1 MRTLRYF
8 GSQALLL
15 VLGCFSGQVLAQNK
29 GYEPTFL
36 SPNAA
41 SLLSY
46 NQSSVNGYTGQI
58 GFSIPIWNKESR
70 GIGLNLSLGYNSGGN
85 KVEDIASWVGLG
97 WNLSGLPMI
106 SRQVRGLPD
115 EEPFG
120 YMGLYEGLTMKYFT
134 EQVSGPEMINF
145 QANTATS
152 PVDSEAD
159 VFHLSIN
166 NFSGRFFYDQ
176 VSGKFLTEEM
186 SDIRIVYDWNTQSF
200 FVTDDSGIVYTFSIK
215 ETSQL
220 EGAGIGKPTVN
231 TWLPS
236 RIENSN
242 KTSNIQFEYSIE
254 NQLSYRI
261 GTQTKYIQ
269 FGPLFSDRL
278 IDEYSYVTSLSKSYL
293 PSVITFDGGKITFVK
308 SSVER
313 EDLARGYNLSK
324 IVVSDLANN
333 IISQSEFNYSY
344 RTGTGSATYNSNKW
358 MFLESVNLIGSN
370 SNFNQKYRFSYDT
383 GAIPP
388 SRISYAQ
395 DWWGY
400 YNGATSNL
408 NLVGPAVISAP
419 LIGENRRF
427 VDGVNRLVNEQY
439 SQFGILK
446 KVEYPTGG
454 SSEYIYENNETADMK
469 VPSSYDKQQLF
480 LSAEE
485 MWQDPEPVFPNQKSF
500 VDHFTIN
507 NSYDPFLN
515 NNQNGG
521 VVLSAEVTD
530 LGVPAGT
537 TGASLRI
544 RGLSASNSNVSHLF
558 YESFK
563 NVYFPNGE
571 YEIKAEFNQN
581 PPNYMNFVC
590 GLTWYTKR
598 NLTTNKL
605 GGLRIRET
613 KDYSANGTIAFSKKY
628 YYSFDRFGQKSSGRL
643 FGGNDFNN
651 VMYLESHD
659 NSGSGK
665 ANSYARISSAPSTQP
680 TAQNGTFVGYDRV
693 YQVMTSNNDTTLV
706 KYDYINLQDE
716 NSFTHPYPPAQTFA
730 VQNGKIQN
738 ETIYSLKNNI
748 LDSIQKTENY
758 YDLGFGNT
766 TFYSL
771 KRVDD
776 DPAGVYLSNYLQKLI
791 PVYHPYHF
799 QRLKCNLLN
808 TVKTTYS
815 PIGNIQSST
824 TNFYNALG
832 DLIQSDQS
840 LSTGRTTR
848 YKYIYPG
855 DAAFTGANEN
865 ARLWMVS
872 NNVVSKP
879 VRTKKYEVNGSSEK
893 LLEEHI
899 SYHKQYGAISQNVF
913 IEKAEVL
920 NPTELSER
928 ITFPSYDN
936 YGNLQEIK
944 KQENATVTYLW
955 GYGGQYPIAEI
966 RNATYAEVALV
977 LTQAAIDNLNSN
989 QTEASME
996 TLIKAASDKLRN
1008 DSRLAKAMVT
1018 TYTYKPL
1025 VGMTSKTD
1033 ARGITEYYKY
1043 DGMQRLQAILDHLN
1057 NVNKSFDYHY
1067 RSN

>member
-58 GFSIPIWNKESR
+58 GLNVPIWHIESK
-70 GIGLNLSLGYNSGGN
+70 GLSLNLSLGYNSGGN

-115 EEPFG
+115 EEPGG
-120 YMGLYEGLTMKYFT
+120 YIEGYQGRTMEYYVNNFEGSTLYNDFKT
-134 EQVSGPEMINF
+134 SS
-145 QANTATS
+145 ATN
-152 PVDSEAD
+152 PVDTEAD
-159 VFHLSIN
+159 VFYLSLS

-176 VSGKFLTEEM
+176 ISNRFLTEEIT
-186 SDIRIVYDWNTQSF
+186 DIKIVYDRNANSF
-200 FVTDDSGIVYTFSIK
+200 TVTDDSGIVYTFSVG

-220 EGAGIGKPTVN
+220 NGTGPGRSTVN
-231 TWLPS
+231 SWLPS
-236 RIENSN
+236 KIENST
-242 KTSNIQFEYSIE
+242 KTSSIQIDYTLE

-261 GTQTKYIQ
+261 GSNLKYIQ
-269 FGPLFSDRL
+269 FGPNINGNLNDNFSFL
-278 IDEYSYVTSLSKSYL
+278 TSLVKSYM
-293 PSVITFDGGKITFVK
+293 PSVITYDGGKIKFIK
-308 SSVER
+308 NIAER
-313 EDLARGYNLSK
+313 EDLVGGYSLNK
-324 IVVSDLANN
+324 V
-333 IISQSEFNYSY
+333 IISDSKDNVISQTDFQYSY
-344 RTGTGSATYNSNKW
+344 IAGSSTATYRSNKW
-358 MFLESVNLIGSN
+358 MFLDSVSIIGSTG
-370 SNFNQKYRFSYDT
+370 NFSQKYRFNYET
-383 GAIPP
+383 NAIPS

-400 YNGATSNL
+400 YNGAITNT
-408 NLVGPAVISAP
+408 N
-419 LIGENRRF
+419 LIGPSM
-427 VDGVNRLVNEQY
+427 VTVPGQTSKLHIDGSNRLVNEQY

-446 KVEYPTGG
+446 KVQYPTGG
-454 SSEYIYENNETADMK
+454 SAEYSYENNETADMK

-500 VDHFTIN
+500 VANFTIN
-507 NSYDPFLN
+507 NSFDPFLN
-515 NNQNGG
+515 NNPNGG
-521 VVLSAEVTD
+521 AFLSADVTD

-537 TGASLRI
+537 MGASLRI
-544 RGLSASNSNVSHLF
+544 RGISATNTNISRLF
-558 YESFK
+558 YDSFS
-563 NVYFPNGE
+563 NAYFPNGD

-590 GLTWYTKR
+590 GLSWYTKR
-598 NLTTNKL
+598 SLTTNKL

-613 KDYSANGTIAFSKKY
+613 KDYPAIGTIAFVKKY
-628 YYSFDRFGQKSSGRL
+628 YYSYDRFGQKSSGKL
-643 FGGNDFNN
+643 FSGSNFNN
-651 VMYLESHD
+651 VIDHVSHIQ
-659 NSGSGK
+659 NNQIGL
-665 ANSYARISSAPSTQP
+665 NYYVEISASPSTQ
-680 TAQNGTFVGYDRV
+680 TTSQSSSVVGYDRV
-693 YQVMTSNNDTTLV
+693 YEMMISNNDTTLV
-706 KYDYINLQDE
+706 KYDYINLPDE
-716 NSFTHPYPPAQTFA
+716 NSFTHPYPPAQSF
-730 VQNGKIQN
+730 VLQNGKIRQ
-738 ETIYSLKNNI
+738 ETVYLLKNNK
-748 LDSIQKTENY
+748 LDSLQKTSND
-758 YDLGFGNT
+758 YDLTPGDQV
-766 TFYSL
+766 FYNL

-776 DPAGVYLSNYLQKLI
+776 DGTYGGAFTGTIEYPGYY
-791 PVYHPYHF
+791 PYTF
-799 QRLKCNLLN
+799 TRLKCNLLN

-815 PIGNIQSST
+815 PVGNTQSST
-824 TNFYNALG
+824 TNFYNDLG

-848 YKYIYPG
+848 YKFIYPG
-855 DAAFTGANEN
+855 ETTFNGANES
-865 ARLWMVS
+865 ARLWMVA
-872 NNVVSKP
+872 NNVVAKP
-879 VRTKKYEVNGSSEK
+879 VRTKKYEVNGSTEK
-893 LLEEHI
+893 LLEE
-899 SYHKQYGAISQNVF
+899 SVSFHKQYGTLSQNVF
-913 IEKAEVL
+913 IEKTEIL
-920 NPTELSER
+920 KPTEVSER
-928 ITFPSYDN
+928 IVFPSYDK

-944 KQENATVTYLW
+944 KQENPTVTYLW
-955 GYGGQYPIAEI
+955 GYNGLYPIAEI
-966 RNATYAEVALV
+966 KNATYTEVATV
-977 LTQAAIDNLNSN
+977 LTQEAIDNLNGS

-996 TLIKAASDKLRN
+996 TLIKAASDKLRS

-1057 NVNKSFDYHY
+1057 NVNRSFDYHY

>member
-1 MRTLRYF
+1 MRILRHFYF
-8 GSQALLL
+8 L
-15 VLGCFSGQVLAQNK
+15 VIPLGLGCFTGQAFAQNK

-36 SPNAA
+36 SPNTA
-41 SLLSY
+41 SLLSF

-58 GFSIPIWNKESR
+58 GLSIPIWNNESK
-70 GIGLNLSLGYNSGGN
+70 GIGLNLSLGYNSSGN

-97 WNLSGLPMI
+97 WNLSGLPSI
-106 SRQVRGLPD
+106 TRQIRGMPD

-120 YMGLYEGLTMKYFT
+120 YMGLYQGLTMKYFT

-145 QANTATS
+145 QSNTATNL
-152 PVDSEAD
+152 VDSEAD
-159 VFHLSIN
+159 VFHLSLN

-186 SDIRIVYDWNTQSF
+186 SDIRIVYDWNSQSF

-231 TWLPS
+231 AWLPS

-308 SSVER
+308 GSVER

-324 IVVSDLANN
+324 IVVSDLSNN
-333 IISQSEFNYSY
+333 IISQSEFKYSY
-344 RTGTGSATYNSNKW
+344 RTGTGSTIYNSNKW
-358 MFLESVNLIGSN
+358 MFLDSVNLIGSN

-408 NLVGPAVISAP
+408 NLVGPAALSVP
-419 LIGENRRF
+419 LIGDNQRF

-446 KVEYPTGG
+446 KIEYPTGG

-485 MWQDPEPVFPNQKSF
+485 MWQDPDPVFPNQKSF
-500 VDHFTIN
+500 VDHFTID

-521 VVLSAEVTD
+521 VILSAEVTD
-530 LGVPAGT
+530 LGAPAGT
-537 TGASLRI
+537 TGASIRI
-544 RGLSASNSNVSHLF
+544 RGLSASNSNVSRLF

-563 NVYFPNGE
+563 NVYLPNGE

-590 GLTWYTKR
+590 GLTWYTKK
-598 NLTTNKL
+598 NLITNKL

-643 FGGNDFNN
+643 LGGNDFNN
-651 VMYLESHD
+651 VMYLEFHERGLS
-659 NSGSGK
+659 NQ
-665 ANSYARISSAPSTQP
+665 YARISAAPSTQP

-716 NSFTHPYPPAQTFA
+716 NFYNHPYPPAQSFA

-738 ETIYSLKNNI
+738 ETVYLLKNNV
-748 LDSIQKTENY
+748 LDSLQKTENY

-766 TFYSL
+766 TFYSM

-776 DPAGVYLSNYLQKLI
+776 DPAGRYLSVYLNLPI

-799 QRLKCNLLN
+799 QCLKCNLLN
-808 TVKTTYS
+808 SVKTTYS
-815 PIGNIQSST
+815 SGGNTQSSAD
-824 TNFYNALG
+824 NLYNALG
-832 DLIQSDQS
+832 DLIQSDQR
-840 LSTGRTTR
+840 LSRGRTIR

-855 DAAFTGANEN
+855 DTVFTGANEN
-865 ARLWMVS
+865 ARLWMVA
-872 NNVVSKP
+872 NNVVSSP

-893 LLEEHI
+893 LLEERV
-899 SYHKQYGAISQNVF
+899 SYHKQYGTLSQNVF
-913 IEKAEVL
+913 FEKVEVL
-920 NPTELSER
+920 KPTEVSER
-928 ITFPSYDN
+928 IIFPSYDK

-944 KQENATVTYLW
+944 KQENPTVTYLW
-955 GYGGQYPIAEI
+955 GYSGQYPIAEI
-966 RNATYAEVALV
+966 KNATYAEVATV
-977 LTQAAIDNLNSN
+977 LTQAAIDNLNSI
-989 QTEASME
+989 QTEANME
-996 TLIKAASDKLRN
+996 TIIKNASDKLRS
-1008 DSRLAKAMVT
+1008 DSRLTKAIVT

-1043 DGMQRLQAILDHLN
+1043 DGMQRLQTVFDHLN
-1057 NVNKSFDYHY
+1057 NLKRSFDYYY

>member
-58 GFSIPIWNKESR
+58 GMNVPIWHIESK
-70 GIGLNLSLGYNSGGN
+70 GLSLNLSLGYNSGGN

-97 WNLSGLPMI
+97 WSLSGLPMI

-115 EEPFG
+115 EEPGG
-120 YMGLYEGLTMKYFT
+120 YIEGYQGRTMEYYVNNFEGSTLYNDFKT
-134 EQVSGPEMINF
+134 SS
-145 QANTATS
+145 ATN
-152 PVDSEAD
+152 PVDTEAD
-159 VFHLSIN
+159 VFYLSLS

-176 VSGKFLTEEM
+176 ISNRFLTEEIT
-186 SDIRIVYDWNTQSF
+186 DIKIVYDRNANSF
-200 FVTDDSGIVYTFSIK
+200 TVTDDSGIVYTFSVG

-220 EGAGIGKPTVN
+220 NGTVPGRSTVN
-231 TWLPS
+231 SWLS
-236 RIENSN
+236 SKIENST
-242 KTSNIQFEYSIE
+242 KTSSIQIDYTLE

-261 GTQTKYIQ
+261 GSNLKYIQ
-269 FGPLFSDRL
+269 FGPNINGNLNDNFSFL
-278 IDEYSYVTSLSKSYL
+278 TSLVKSYM
-293 PSVITFDGGKITFVK
+293 PSVITYDGGKIKFIK
-308 SSVER
+308 NIAER
-313 EDLARGYNLSK
+313 EDLVGGYSLNK
-324 IVVSDLANN
+324 V
-333 IISQSEFNYSY
+333 IISDSKDNVISQTDFQYSY
-344 RTGTGSATYNSNKW
+344 IAGSSTATYRSNKW
-358 MFLESVNLIGSN
+358 MFLDSVSIIGSTGDF
-370 SNFNQKYRFSYDT
+370 SQRYRFNYET
-383 GAIPP
+383 NAIPS

-400 YNGATSNL
+400 YNGATTNANLIGPSIITVPGQDENL
-408 NLVGPAVISAP
+408 NIEGADR
-419 LIGENRRF
+419 LI
-427 VDGVNRLVNEQY
+427 NERY

-446 KVEYPTGG
+446 KVQYPNGG
-454 SSEYIYENNETADMK
+454 SSEYTYENNETFDMK

-485 MWQDPEPVFPNQKSF
+485 LWQDLEPVFPPQKTF
-500 VDHFTIN
+500 VGNFTIN
-507 NSYDPFLN
+507 NSFDPFLN
-515 NNQNGG
+515 NNINGG
-521 VVLSAEVTD
+521 AFLSADVMD

-537 TGASLRI
+537 MGASLRI
-544 RGLSASNSNVSHLF
+544 RGLSASNANVSRLF
-558 YESFK
+558 YYSFS
-563 NVYFPNGE
+563 NAYFPNGE
-571 YEIKAEFNQN
+571 YEIKAEFNQD

-590 GLTWYTKR
+590 ELRWYKKKDPTK
-598 NLTTNKL
+598 NKV

-613 KDYSANGTIAFSKKY
+613 KDYSAPGTIAFAKKY
-628 YYSFDRFGQKSSGRL
+628 YYSLDRFGQKSSGKL
-643 FGGNDFNN
+643 FSGSNFNN
-651 VMYLESHD
+651 VIDHVSHIQ
-659 NSGSGK
+659 NNQIGL
-665 ANSYARISSAPSTQP
+665 NYYVEISASPSTQ
-680 TAQNGTFVGYDRV
+680 TTSQSSSVVGYDRV
-693 YQVMTSNNDTTLV
+693 YEMMTSNNDTTLV
-706 KYDYINLQDE
+706 KYDYINLPDE
-716 NSFTHPYPPAQTFA
+716 NSYTHPFPPGQSFM
-730 VQNGKIQN
+730 VQNGKIRQ
-738 ETIYSLKNNI
+738 ETVYLLKNNK
-748 LDSIQKTENY
+748 LDSLQSTSND
-758 YDLGFGNT
+758 YDLTPGDQV
-766 TFYSL
+766 FYNL

-776 DPAGVYLSNYLQKLI
+776 DEIYGGAFTGTIEYPGYY
-791 PVYHPYHF
+791 PYTF
-799 QRLKCNLLN
+799 SRLKCNLLN

-815 PIGNIQSST
+815 PIGNTQSST

-855 DAAFTGANEN
+855 NAAFTGANEN

-899 SYHKQYGAISQNVF
+899 SYHKQYGTLSQNVF

-920 NPTELSER
+920 KPTEVSER
-928 ITFPSYDN
+928 ITFPSYDK

-944 KQENATVTYLW
+944 KQESPTVTYLW
-955 GYGGQYPIAEI
+955 GYNGLYPIAAI
-966 RNATYAEVALV
+966 KNATYAEVATV
-977 LTQAAIDNLNSN
+977 LTQATIDNLNSS

-1008 DSRLAKAMVT
+1008 DSRLAQAMVT

-1057 NVNKSFDYHY
+1057 NVNRSFDYHY

>member
-1 MRTLRYF
+1 MRILRYF
-8 GSQALLL
+8 GSLALLL

-36 SPNAA
+36 SPNAS

-46 NQSSVNGYTGQI
+46 NQSIINGYTGQI
-58 GFSIPIWNKESR
+58 NLSVPIWHIESK
-70 GIGLNLSLGYNSGGN
+70 GLSLKLSLGYNSGGN

-97 WNLSGLPMI
+97 WSLSGLPMI

-115 EEPFG
+115 EEPRG
-120 YMGLYEGLTMKYFT
+120 YIEGYQGGTMQYY
-134 EQVSGPEMINF
+134 VNNF
-145 QANTATS
+145 EGSAIYTNFKTSTAAYPIDT
-152 PVDSEAD
+152 EAD
-159 VFHLSIN
+159 VFYLSIN

-176 VSGKFLTEEM
+176 MSNRFLTEEVT
-186 SDIRIVYDWNTQSF
+186 DIKIVYDRNTNSF
-200 FVTDDSGIVYTFSIK
+200 TVTDDSGIIYTFSVG

-220 EGAGIGKPTVN
+220 DGTGPGKPTLN
-231 TWLPS
+231 SWLPS
-236 RIENSN
+236 KIENST
-242 KTSNIQFEYSIE
+242 KTSSIQIDYTLE

-261 GTQTKYIQ
+261 GPNVKYIQ
-269 FGPLFSDRL
+269 FGPNYNSNLSDNFSFL
-278 IDEYSYVTSLSKSYL
+278 TSTVKSFI
-293 PSVITFDGGKITFVK
+293 PSVITFDGGKIKFIK
-308 SSVER
+308 NISER
-313 EDLARGYNLSK
+313 EDLAGAFSLNK
-324 IVVSDLANN
+324 VVISDTKDN
-333 IISQSEFNYSY
+333 IISQTDFKYSY
-344 RTGTGSATYNSNKW
+344 RTGTGITIYRSNKW
-358 MFLESVNLIGSN
+358 MFLDSVALSGSN
-370 SNFNQKYRFSYDT
+370 GAFNHKYCFSYDV
-383 GAIPP
+383 GPMPP

-400 YNGATSNL
+400 YNGAVTNT
-408 NLVGPAVISAP
+408 N
-419 LIGENRRF
+419 LIGPSIVTVPGQINKLHIGGA
-427 VDGVNRLVNEQY
+427 DRLVNEQY

-446 KVEYPTGG
+446 KVQYPTGG
-454 SSEYIYENNETADMK
+454 SSEYTYENNETADMK
-469 VPSSYDKQQLF
+469 VPSSYDKHQLF

-521 VVLSAEVTD
+521 VFLSADVTD

-537 TGASLRI
+537 TGASIRI

-563 NVYFPNGE
+563 NIYFPNGD

-590 GLTWYTKR
+590 GLSWYTKKS
-598 NLTTNKL
+598 LTTNKL

-613 KDYSANGTIAFSKKY
+613 KDYSASGTIAFSKKY
-628 YYSFDRFGQKSSGRL
+628 FYSYDRFGQKSSGKL
-643 FGGNDFNN
+643 FSGSDFNN
-651 VMYLESHD
+651 VIDHVSRTQNNKQGINNYVE
-659 NSGSGK
+659 
-665 ANSYARISSAPSTQP
+665 ISASPSTQLIS
-680 TAQNGTFVGYDRV
+680 QNSSIVGYDRV
-693 YQVMTSNNDTTLV
+693 YEVMTSHNDTTLV
-706 KYDYINLQDE
+706 KYDYINIPDE
-716 NSFTHPYPPAQTFA
+716 NSFTHPYPPAQSFA
-730 VQNGKIQN
+730 VQNGKVQQ
-738 ETIYSLKNNI
+738 ETVFLLKNNK
-748 LDSIQKTENY
+748 LDSLQKTSND
-758 YDLGFGNT
+758 YDLSPGDQV
-766 TFYSL
+766 FYNL

-776 DPAGVYLSNYLQKLI
+776 DGIYGGALSASIEY
-791 PVYHPYHF
+791 PGYYPYTF
-799 QRLKCNLLN
+799 TRLKCNLLN

-815 PIGNIQSST
+815 PIGNTQSST

-848 YKYIYPG
+848 YKYIYPA
-855 DAAFTGANEN
+855 DAVFTGANEN
-865 ARLWMVS
+865 ARLWMIS

-899 SYHKQYGAISQNVF
+899 SYHKQYGTLSQNVF
-913 IEKAEVL
+913 IEKAEILKPAEV
-920 NPTELSER
+920 SER
-928 ITFPSYDN
+928 ITFPSYDK

-944 KQENATVTYLW
+944 KQENPTVTYLW

-977 LTQAAIDNLNSN
+977 LTQAAIDNLNSS
-989 QTEASME
+989 QTETSME
-996 TLIKAASDKLRN
+996 TLIRAASDKLRS

-1025 VGMTSKTD
+1025 VGMTSKMD
-1033 ARGITEYYKY
+1033 ARGITEYYNY
-1043 DGMQRLQAILDHLN
+1043 DGMQRLQAIFDHLN
-1057 NVNKSFDYHY
+1057 NVNRSFDYHY